1 MKLMHLAD
9 LHLGKALFNIPQL
22 PDQRFVLEQLL
33 DRAVSEQVD
42 AIVLAGDIFDKAS
55 PSAEAVELLDWLLT
69 AIEQRGLAC
78 IGVPGNHDSA
88 ERIGYASSLLAR
100 HRIHLAGP
108 YRGKVECVRLKDG
121 WGTVAFWLFPFMRPA
136 QVKPYFSDEDIKGDY
151 TTALAAVVETCAIDP
166 AERNV
171 AVAHQFV
178 ASGSADPERSDS
190 ELAIGG
196 VDRVA
201 SSVFDPFDY
210 VALGHLHHP
219 QQVGRDTMRYA
230 GSPLMYS
237 LSELAHP
244 KTTPIVTLKEK
255 GSVSIELVPIE
266 PLRPLR
272 RIRGPLDRLVSP
284 EIVAEGDP
292 NDYLHVVL
300 TDEAPAID
308 ALARVRSAYP
318 YTLLVEYDNVAVR
331 ARRQR
336 TLGTVE
342 RDLDPVELFERF
354 FEQELD
360 RPLDDDQ
367 RSCAQAALERA
378 FSSRSKGESEGD
390 RQ

>member
-9 LHLGKALFNIPQL
+9 LHLGKTLFNISQL

-33 DRAVSEQVD
+33 DRAVNEQVD
-42 AIVLAGDIFDKAS
+42 VVLLAGDIFDKAS
-55 PSAEAVELLDWLLT
+55 PSSEAVELLDWLLT
-69 AIEQRGLAC
+69 GIEQRGLAC

-108 YRGKVECVRLKDG
+108 YRGEIECVRIEDA
-121 WGTVAFWLFPFMRPA
+121 WGPVAFWLFPFIRPA
-136 QVKPYFSDEDIKGDY
+136 QVRPYFPDADIKGDY
-151 TTALAAVVETCAIDP
+151 TAALAAVTKSCAIDRT
-166 AERNV
+166 ERNV

-190 ELAIGG
+190 ELAVGG

-219 QQVGRDTMRYA
+219 QRVGRDTVRYA

-237 LSELAHP
+237 FSELAHP
-244 KTTPIVTLKEK
+244 KTAPIVTLEEK

-272 RIRGPLDRLVSP
+272 RIRGPLERLVSP

-300 TDEAPAID
+300 TDDVPEID

-318 YTLLVEYDNVAVR
+318 CALLIEYDNAAVR

-336 TLGTVE
+336 TLGAVE
-342 RDLDPVELFERF
+342 RELDPVELFERF

-360 RPLDDDQ
+360 RPLDDVQ
-367 RSCAQAALERA
+367 RFCAQTALERA
-378 FSSRSKGESEGD
+378 FSGRVENEAEGG